1 MASGW
6 QKQYERMRR
15 WHKRL
20 GVASSANEAE
30 QVDDFYAFFVCCY
43 HLKDW
48 IKNDDA
54 AAPETV
60 RREVESF
67 VNDSPTLALSGDI
80 TNGFKHLR
88 RDRPARVDAAARVSA
103 IVNPSLGEFVLGES
117 RLGGIVVLGD
127 QGRQDAKQVADRCL
141 KEWNDFLRSKG
152 LVTNG

>member
-1 MASGW
+1 
-6 QKQYERMRR
+6 MRR
-15 WHKRL
+15 WHARL
-20 GVASSANEAE
+20 GAASGVDEAQ

-54 AAPETV
+54 VPETV

-67 VNDSPTLALSGDI
+67 VNHSPTLALLSDI
-80 TNGFKHLR
+80 TNGFKHLK

-103 IVNPSLGEFVLGES
+103 IVNPSLGAFVLGES

-141 KEWNDFLRSKG
+141 KDWNDFLQSKG
-152 LVTNG
+152 LVTNNG